1 MLFRPG
7 MMREL
12 EDAQCLEGA
21 HLVYSLW
28 PGYLGEDR
36 HKPFHEW
43 LRRLSI
49 PMTVCHT
56 SGHAAPSDLKRLVE
70 ALRPKEVVPIHSEV
84 PERCL
89 ELYDNVTLR
98 PDGEWWPVGAGC

>member
-7 MMREL
+7 MMQEL

-21 HLVYSLW
+21 HVVYSLW
-28 PGYLGEDR
+28 TGYLGEDR
-36 HKPFHEW
+36 QKPFHEW

-56 SGHAAPSDLKRLVE
+56 SGHAAPPDLKRLVE
-70 ALRPKEVVPIHSEV
+70 ALRPRAVVPIHSEV
-84 PERCL
+84 PERYL
-89 ELYDNVTLR
+89 ELFGNGSVR
-98 PDGEWWPVGAGC
+98 KDGEWWKVA